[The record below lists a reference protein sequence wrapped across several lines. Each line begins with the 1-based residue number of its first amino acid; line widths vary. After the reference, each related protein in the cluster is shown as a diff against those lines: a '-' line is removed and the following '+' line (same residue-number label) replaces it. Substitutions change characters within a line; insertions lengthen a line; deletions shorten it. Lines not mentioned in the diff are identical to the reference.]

1 MGTRAILQKGRT
13 QVGLV
18 LPADAQAK
26 VNQVADKSTLAK
38 WGEGGTG
45 AEPNLV
51 KEPPSTA
58 GLKPTT
64 APVTTPGPTEQ
75 QGVEAGEKTGE
86 EIAGTPDNLT
96 EIEGVGEATEQK
108 LYAAGFL
115 TYEVLAAAD
124 KDELAAIPGVSEDLA
139 KEVIRQSKKLAKKKA
154 K

>member
-13 QVGLV
+13 KLGIV
-18 LPADAQAK
+18 LPADAQAR
-26 VNQVADKSTLAK
+26 VNEVADKSTLEK
-38 WGEGGTG
+38 WGEGGSG

-51 KEPPSTA
+51 KEPPTTA

-64 APVTTPGPTEQ
+64 APVTTPTPTES
-75 QGVEAGEKTGE
+75 QGAAETGGGE

-115 TYEVLAAAD
+115 TYEALAAVS
-124 KDELAAIPGVSEDLA
+124 KEELSEIPGVSEDLA
-139 KEVIRQSKKLAKKKA
+139 KEIVKQSKKLAKKKA